1 MFFRGPK
8 YNISN
13 PESAV
18 NSVASCLIVA
28 AQKSV
33 PSKIVSQINDQKY
46 FDLGQQRGCFASY
59 YEDLVIPKD
68 QNYDSLFLELCN
80 ILCNE
85 VVDWG
90 RFDGHK
96 QRYRKCNR

>member
-1 MFFRGPK
+1 MFFGGPK
-8 YNISN
+8 YKISN
-13 PESAV
+13 PESTL

-33 PSKIVSQINDQKY
+33 PSKIVNQINDQKY
-46 FDLGQQRGCFASY
+46 FDPGQQRGCFVNY
-59 YEDLVIPKD
+59 YEDLAIPKD

-85 VVDWG
+85 VVG
-90 RFDGHK
+90 
-96 QRYRKCNR
+96 